1 MERGALKGHGALL
14 LANVIWGLNS
24 PICKTVLLSP
34 ENPEGLNHFA
44 LTVYRLV
51 GAFLLFWLASA
62 FLPRERVAWRD
73 LGGLFIASLFGIQL
87 DQILFLWGLSLTSP
101 INVSIIAT
109 TVPILTMILAMFFLR
124 EPITPLKTGGVLLGA
139 LIGLY
144 LNRNVA
150 AVKAAADRSQATS
163 SPSSVRSAT
172 PST

>member
-73 LGGLFIASLFGIQL
+73 LG
-87 DQILFLWGLSLTSP
+87 DC
-101 INVSIIAT
+101 
-109 TVPILTMILAMFFLR
+109 
-124 EPITPLKTGGVLLGA
+124 
-139 LIGLY
+139 
-144 LNRNVA
+144 
-150 AVKAAADRSQATS
+150 S
-163 SPSSVRSAT
+163 SPRSSASSSTRFFSSGDSPSPRRSMFRSSPPRY
-172 PST
+172 PSSR

>member
-62 FLPRERVAWRD
+62 SCRAN
-73 LGGLFIASLFGIQL
+73 G
-87 DQILFLWGLSLTSP
+87 SP
-101 INVSIIAT
+101 GAT
-109 TVPILTMILAMFFLR
+109 W
-124 EPITPLKTGGVLLGA
+124 
-139 LIGLY
+139 
-144 LNRNVA
+144 
-150 AVKAAADRSQATS
+150 ADCS
-163 SPSSVRSAT
+163 SPRSSASSSTRFFSSGDSPSPRRSMFRSSPPRY
-172 PST
+172 PSSR

>member
-73 LGGLFIASLFGIQL
+73 LGGLFVASLFGIQL
-87 DQILFLWGLSLTSP
+87 DQILFLWGLSLTLS
-101 INVSIIAT
+101 
-109 TVPILTMILAMFFLR
+109 
-124 EPITPLKTGGVLLGA
+124 
-139 LIGLY
+139 LIHI
-144 LNRNVA
+144 
-150 AVKAAADRSQATS
+150 
-163 SPSSVRSAT
+163 
-172 PST
+172 

>member
-87 DQILFLWGLSLTSP
+87 DQILFLWDSP
-101 INVSIIAT
+101 S
-109 TVPILTMILAMFFLR
+109 PR
-124 EPITPLKTGGVLLGA
+124 
-139 LIGLY
+139 
-144 LNRNVA
+144 
-150 AVKAAADRSQATS
+150 RSMSRS
-163 SPSSVRSAT
+163 SPPRYPSSR
-172 PST
+172 

>member
-124 EPITPLKTGGVLLGA
+124 EPITPL
-139 LIGLY
+139 
-144 LNRNVA
+144 RRA
-150 AVKAAADRSQATS
+150 ACCSRRGSRAADSHQQPR
-163 SPSSVRSAT
+163 
-172 PST
+172 

>member
-73 LGGLFIASLFGIQL
+73 LGGLFVASLFGIQL

-124 EPITPLKTGGVLLGA
+124 EPMHFTLPTDTT
-139 LIGLY
+139 
-144 LNRNVA
+144 
-150 AVKAAADRSQATS
+150 AVQPQPWWVRRKPDRIPIIAETRSTTTS
-163 SPSSVRSAT
+163 WQSVSPPTS
-172 PST
+172 

>member
-124 EPITPLKTGGVLLGA
+124 EPITLSRFYPNNLLQSRSELSECNTDG
-139 LIGLY
+139 LVQPYEIG
-144 LNRNVA
+144 RAHV
-150 AVKAAADRSQATS
+150 
-163 SPSSVRSAT
+163 
-172 PST
+172 

>member
-139 LIGLY
+139 AG
-144 LNRNVA
+144 A